1 MFELR
6 PALGR
11 AGKGCPGQRSIRA
24 FPLLRERTCMTSKAG
39 RVKVMEPL
47 GGHEQGLELILSLKR
62 RADSDLRKSF
72 VLTFSCLPRS
82 PPHSGSERHKRLQVW
97 KWVWVGERGG
107 SWGFSWRQG
116 QPSARKV
123 KLTGGYQSS
132 PTGEAAKAKLGHETV
147 GEIVCVRTP
156 GGSARRL
163 AGGRRALHLEEIP
176 ATRLGPGAPAGAS
189 ARQVW
194 GGPAAGHPSAP
205 THRHLPPSR
214 PGTTAFEPG

>member
-1 MFELR
+1 MGLIILPWESNGPVCKRWDSEMVISVSEVMFELR

-24 FPLLRERTCMTSKAG
+24 IPLLRERSCMTRSKKASKAG
-39 RVKVMEPL
+39 RVKVMETL

-72 VLTFSCLPRS
+72 ALTFSCLPRS

-123 KLTGGYQSS
+123 KLTGDVS
-132 PTGEAAKAKLGHETV
+132 PV
-147 GEIVCVRTP
+147 
-156 GGSARRL
+156 
-163 AGGRRALHLEEIP
+163 RRA
-176 ATRLGPGAPAGAS
+176 RLP
-189 ARQVW
+189 
-194 GGPAAGHPSAP
+194 
-205 THRHLPPSR
+205 R
-214 PGTTAFEPG
+214 PN